1 VRPTR
6 LLAWR
11 QSGPRPATVRYG
23 IVKGV
28 SGDRHHWIQASLLG
42 GFGRTPPG
50 GRQRNADIEQR
61 LRTSMTTVTTT
72 PDQVAWE
79 DKLYRLLN
87 PGQGVD
93 PDVVDQAWTAL
104 ENGYREAVAHLEA
117 YSTNPADIAWLISY
131 VCAAGVRHPEFAGAV
146 NRWRAD
152 AGLPLLAGDDVQI
165 ARLAFLNT
173 GVVPMAQ
180 WRWRIAHSRPGDTR
194 FIISDLGWTYVSQQ
208 GMAGRGPWI
217 PLTSRLAA
225 LTWSDPANPGKIDHQ
240 DMRPGTTRWVNAGLW
255 EEAPDFVIGHPDD
268 KAYLAG
274 LRSTGYTASQVTT
287 GLGAY
292 YGHEVLRPGL
302 FADL

>member
-1 VRPTR
+1 M
-6 LLAWR
+6 
-11 QSGPRPATVRYG
+11 
-23 IVKGV
+23 KGV

-61 LRTSMTTVTTT
+61 LRTSTTTVTTT
-72 PDQVAWE
+72 PDRVAWE

-152 AGLPLLAGDDVQI
+152 AGLPPLAGDDVQI

-240 DMRPGTTRWVNAGLW
+240 DMRPGTIRWVNAGTW

-292 YGHEVLRPGL
+292 YGHELLRPGL